1 MNTTKFLGNC
11 KDIIDWDSIIKDLLD
26 QTAPTIGPSTAGGKD
41 KHTPE
46 YLSNSKQFL
55 ETKKLW
61 DEIGYKSVEDGG
73 SAEWHMFYPT
83 TNFDQSVI
91 DRFVEFYNIEKY
103 NSCWISMIMPG
114 RCAPWHVDQYKV
126 LDNIKRYHCHI
137 GEPETGHVF
146 MIEDEYYTNV
156 DKGNAYSWNSVYA
169 WHAGF
174 NAGRSPKFLLNLY

>member
-1 MNTTKFLGNC
+1 MHTAKFLGNC
-11 KDIIDWDSIIKDLLD
+11 SSVIDWDSIIKDLLN
-26 QTAPTIGPSTAGGKD
+26 QNAPTIGPSTAGGKE

-46 YLSNSKQFL
+46 YLSNSKQFN

-61 DEIGYKSVEDGG
+61 EESGYKSVEEGG

-83 TNFDQSVI
+83 TNFDLSVI
-91 DRFVEFYNIEKY
+91 DRFVEFYEIETY

-126 LDNIKRYHCHI
+126 NNNVNRYHCHI
-137 GEPETGHVF
+137 GNAEMGHVF
-146 MIEDEYYTNV
+146 MIQDEYYTNINQGSTFRWN
-156 DKGNAYSWNSVYA
+156 DIYS

-174 NAGRSPKFLLNLY
+174 NAGKTPKFLLNLY